1 MFQNPYFTAET
12 GLKGHHRVNISISE
26 SDWSYIKGLRLGGGT
41 ITTTISILFKCLTDE
56 LIKRLLFYLFCLCSF
71 FLVVF
76 DDGLSATFEVLP
88 HGGCV
93 SAKTTKMNDES
104 SSLVVSHVLERTV
117 DELFE
122 GFLHQEEVR

>member
-56 LIKRLLFYLFCLCSF
+56 LINR
-71 FLVVF
+71 
-76 DDGLSATFEVLP
+76 GL
-88 HGGCV
+88 
-93 SAKTTKMNDES
+93 NDS
-104 SSLVVSHVLERTV
+104 SDSK
-117 DELFE
+117 LFE
-122 GFLHQEEVR
+122 QLVSGCRIELPTLGGASSGPPLDGGNPRKARRPSSQGHD